1 MVIFAMPAIML
12 SSGMLLSDRLIN
24 THFFNPAEGG
34 DAILYQHLFWFF
46 GHPEVYIIFIPGTG
60 IVSTIIATFSRRRI
74 FGYLALVLSLVAT
87 AFIGFGLW
95 VHHMFAT
102 GLPQLGQSFFTAA
115 SMMIA
120 IPSGVQIFCWLA
132 TLWGGKPVLKSPLL
146 FVLGF
151 FFVFVLGGLT
161 GMMLAPVALDIQI
174 HDTFF
179 VVAHFHYV
187 LIGGAVFPLFAAF
200 YYWMPKITG
209 RLMNE
214 TLAKWHFWLFFIG
227 FNLTF
232 FPMHMLGL
240 RGMPRRI
247 YTYPADMPW
256 GGLNL
261 LASAGAIFM
270 TAGVI
275 VLLFNFFRSMRIGE
289 YAGDNPWGASTLEWA
304 TSSPPPPYNF
314 IDPPT
319 VSHRDPLWDD
329 PPDQPIVTGLKDHV
343 RELLVTRMHDAEP
356 DHRAEFPN
364 PSIWPFLTSIAVTIM
379 FVGSIFTQWA
389 VAYGMIP
396 IAIALTF
403 WFWKSAEEAKRRQAE
418 EKWQQH

>member
-1 MVIFAMPAIML
+1 
-12 SSGMLLSDRLIN
+12 
-24 THFFNPAEGG
+24 
-34 DAILYQHLFWFF
+34 
-46 GHPEVYIIFIPGTG
+46 
-60 IVSTIIATFSRRRI
+60 
-74 FGYLALVLSLVAT
+74 
-87 AFIGFGLW
+87 
-95 VHHMFAT
+95 
-102 GLPQLGQSFFTAA
+102 
-115 SMMIA
+115 MMIA

-209 RLMNE
+209 RLMSE
-214 TLAKWHFWLFFIG
+214 ILAKWHFWLFFIG

-356 DHRAEFPN
+356 DHRAEFPG

-379 FVGSIFTQWA
+379 FV
-389 VAYGMIP
+389 
-396 IAIALTF
+396 
-403 WFWKSAEEAKRRQAE
+403 
-418 EKWQQH
+418 

>member
-1 MVIFAMPAIML
+1 
-12 SSGMLLSDRLIN
+12 
-24 THFFNPAEGG
+24 
-34 DAILYQHLFWFF
+34 
-46 GHPEVYIIFIPGTG
+46 VYIIFIPALGF
-60 IVSTIIATFSRRRI
+60 VSEILSVFTRRRI
-74 FGYLALVLSLVAT
+74 VGYPVMVAALVFT
-87 AFIGFGLW
+87 GFMGFGLW

-120 IPSGVQIFCWLA
+120 IPSGIQVFCWLA
-132 TLWGGKPVLKSPLL
+132 TLWSGKPVLKTPLL
-146 FVLGF
+146 FALGF

-161 GMMLAPVALDIQI
+161 GMMLAPVALDIQN
-174 HDTFF
+174 HDTYF

-187 LIGGAVFPLFAAF
+187 LIGGAVFPLFAAI

-209 RLMNE
+209 RLLDE
-214 TLAKWHFWLFFIG
+214 TLGKWHFWLFFIG

-232 FPMHMLGL
+232 FPMHILGL
-240 RGMPRRI
+240 RGMPRRV
-247 YTYPADMPW
+247 YTYSADMGW

-261 LASAGAIFM
+261 LASLGAVFM
-270 TAGVI
+270 AAGVI
-275 VLLFNFFRSMRIGE
+275 VFLINFGRSVRNGE

-304 TSSPPPPYNF
+304 TTSPPPEYNF
-314 IDPPT
+314 LDPPT

-329 PPDQPIVTGLKDHV
+329 PPDQPVVTGLKEDA

-364 PSIWPFLTSIAVTIM
+364 PSIWPFLTSIAVTVM

-389 VAYGMIP
+389 VTYGMIP
-396 IAIALTF
+396 VAVALTF
-403 WFWKSAEEAKRRQAE
+403 WFWKSASEAKRRQKD
-418 EKWQQH
+418 EKWQQG